1 MNLIDKYRTFH
12 PIEAEYTLFS
22 SIHGMFSK
30 IERMIDHQKKSL
42 SKFKSNHKI
51 IPTFLTI
58 SMKLD
63 IKNMRKIIRS

>member
-30 IERMIDHQKKSL
+30 IERMIDHQKKVL
-42 SKFKSNHKI
+42 ANLRVTIKSYL
-51 IPTFLTI
+51 P
-58 SMKLD
+58 S
-63 IKNMRKIIRS
+63 